1 MAKRIQRSS
10 ARPAAAASRR
20 SGQPT
25 GRRPRRGRVKGGLVT
40 DFTVQLATLSE
51 AGIPVVKALT
61 ILEGQLPPGP
71 FKGVLA
77 ELKEEQF
84 RLRFKSS
91 MMELE
96 NPSLLRNIRKD
107 IARLKTI
114 LRERELA
121 QNG

>member
-1 MAKRIQRSS
+1 MKAEEIRDWDDVEIH
-10 ARPAAAASRR
+10 AR
-20 SGQPT
+20 
-25 GRRPRRGRVKGGLVT
+25 
-40 DFTVQLATLSE
+40 LS
-51 AGIPVVKALT
+51 
-61 ILEGQLPPGP
+61 
-71 FKGVLA
+71 

-84 RLRFKSS
+84 RLRFQGS

-96 NPSLLRNIRKD
+96 NPSLLRTIRKD